1 MTMRFKL
8 FGPSGL
14 RVSELALGALTFGT
28 ESGFGADQAESRRV
42 FDAFAEAGGNFI
54 DTANKYNNGT
64 SETWCG
70 EFMGAERDRFV
81 LATKFSLNMRAGDP
95 NAGGNHR
102 KAIVQSLEA
111 SLRRLGTD
119 YVDLYW
125 LHQWDGTTPVEE
137 VMRALDD
144 LVRAGKV
151 LYVGISDTPAW
162 VAAQANTLAGL
173 RGWSPFVGL
182 QIEYSLIERTPEREL
197 LPMARAFGL
206 GITPWGVVA
215 GGVLTGKY
223 QADPKAPRDALRAK
237 LNVGSQRTSERALR
251 IAAEVQAVAGELG
264 RSPAQVALAWARR
277 QSPQLIPI
285 VGARTAAQLRE
296 NLACLEVAL
305 EPAHLERLDAVSR
318 IELGFPHDF
327 LSIPRIVEQRFGG
340 TQDRIDFRGE

>member
-1 MTMRFKL
+1 
-8 FGPSGL
+8 
-14 RVSELALGALTFGT
+14 
-28 ESGFGADQAESRRV
+28 
-42 FDAFAEAGGNFI
+42 
-54 DTANKYNNGT
+54 
-64 SETWCG
+64 
-70 EFMGAERDRFV
+70 MGAERDRFV

-251 IAAEVQAVAGELG
+251 IAAEVQAVAAELG

-285 VGARTAAQLRE
+285 VGARTAAQLRD